1 MTKRQAGFSVIELL
15 ASVLIL
21 SIAMS
26 GLAVVF
32 GTYNRTYL
40 EQDLRVGLE
49 QNLRIGMDALTD
61 ALRSG
66 GYGVPSASLSTWIT
80 WVPSFTGNPKLVKV
94 TGSPDTISVA
104 RASSQAV
111 ATLSAHV
118 DVGATTLS
126 LSSASAVDA
135 SSRSLLSI
143 DGLENAL
150 VKSVSGTNVTIDTN
164 PTTAGNQGLA
174 HAYPAGTSV
183 YRVDVLTF
191 SVATDATGTSQL
203 LRDAGQGA
211 GAQAVADAINGLT
224 ITVAAK
230 RYTITLSATS
240 PTRDLR
246 TGAYLT
252 SSLTSAVSLRN

>member
-1 MTKRQAGFSVIELL
+1 MMERQAGFSIIELL
-15 ASVLIL
+15 AAILIMG
-21 SIAMS
+21 IAMS

-32 GTYNRTYL
+32 RMYDQTSL
-40 EQDLRVGLE
+40 QQDVRLGLE
-49 QNLRIGMDALTD
+49 QNLRISMDTLTD
-61 ALRSG
+61 ALRSA
-66 GYGVPSASLSTWIT
+66 GYGVPSASLSSWIT
-80 WVPSFTGNPKLVKV
+80 WVPSFTSNPKLVKV

-118 DVGATTLS
+118 DVGATTLT

-150 VKSVSGTNVTIDTN
+150 VRSVSGTTVTIDTN

-174 HAYPAGTSV
+174 HAYPAGTPV

-191 SVATDATGTSQL
+191 SVATDGTGTSQL
-203 LRDAGQGA
+203 LRDAGQGG
-211 GAQAVADAINGLT
+211 GAQAVADAIDGLT
-224 ITVAAK
+224 IAVASK

-240 PTRDLR
+240 TSKDLR
-246 TGAYLT
+246 TGAYLK

>member
-1 MTKRQAGFSVIELL
+1 MERQAGFSIIELL
-15 ASVLIL
+15 AAILIMG
-21 SIAMS
+21 IAMS

-32 GTYNRTYL
+32 RMYDQTSL
-40 EQDLRVGLE
+40 QQDVRLGLE
-49 QNLRIGMDALTD
+49 QNLRIGMDTLTD
-61 ALRSG
+61 ALRSA
-66 GYGVPSASLSTWIT
+66 GYGVPSASLSSWIT
-80 WVPSFTGNPKLVKV
+80 WVPSFTSNPKLVKV

-118 DVGATTLS
+118 DVGATSLS

-150 VKSVSGTNVTIDTN
+150 VKSVSGSNVTIDTN

-174 HAYPAGTSV
+174 RAYPAGTPV

-191 SVATDATGTSQL
+191 TVATDATGTSQL
-203 LRDAGQGA
+203 LRDAGQGG
-211 GAQAVADAINGLT
+211 GAQAVADTIDGLT
-224 ITVAAK
+224 ISVAQK
-230 RYTITLSATS
+230 RHTITLSATS
-240 PTRDLR
+240 TTRDFR

-252 SSLTSAVSLRN
+252 SSLTSAVSVRN

>member
-66 GYGVPSASLSTWIT
+66 GYGVPSASLSSWIT
-80 WVPSFTGNPKLVKV
+80 WVPSFAGNPKLVKV

-118 DVGATTLS
+118 DVGATTLT

-143 DGLENAL
+143 
-150 VKSVSGTNVTIDTN
+150 VSGTTLTIDTN

-174 HAYPAGTSV
+174 HAYPAGTPV

-191 SVATDATGTSQL
+191 SVATDGTGTSQL